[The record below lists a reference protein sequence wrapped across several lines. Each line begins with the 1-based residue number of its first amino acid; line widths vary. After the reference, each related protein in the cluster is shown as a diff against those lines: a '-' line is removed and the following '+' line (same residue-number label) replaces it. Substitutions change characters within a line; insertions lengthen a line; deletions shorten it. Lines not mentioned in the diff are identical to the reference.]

1 MDPFSRRK
9 LWGLLQAKRPGR
21 LTILTTHYMEEADV
35 LADRKAVLSNGVVQ
49 CCGSSLF
56 LKNRF
61 GVGYHLS
68 VEHSEGFDKHTL
80 LEVCVLVCLCV
91 FVCVCVC
98 LCVFVCMCAY
108 VYVCL
113 CVCVFVHVSVCECMC
128 VCVGIRSD
136 SIRIDVMLHRLNMTH
151 WT

>member
-21 LTILTTHYMEEADV
+21 LTILTTHYMEEADI
-35 LADRKAVLSNGVVQ
+35 LADRKAILSNGAVQ

-68 VEHSEGFDKHTL
+68 VEHSEGFDKHAL
-80 LEVCVLVCLCV
+80 LEVCVVCVL
-91 FVCVCVC
+91 VCVCVC
-98 LCVFVCMCAY
+98 GCG
-108 VYVCL
+108 
-113 CVCVFVHVSVCECMC
+113 
-128 VCVGIRSD
+128 VCVGMGFRSD
-136 SIRIDVMLHRLNMTH
+136 SILIDVMLHLLLA
-151 WT
+151 